1 MVMDLIDR
9 MIERLKHIE
18 PALGEDRA
26 EALER
31 VLREEFA
38 GEVVRVRKRGRNSD
52 IEQAVRERFNGRNV
66 AELAKE
72 LGVHRATVY
81 RVLSS
86 ALHRS

>member
-1 MVMDLIDR
+1 MDLIDR

-18 PALGEDRA
+18 PGLTESRA
-26 EALER
+26 DALER

-38 GEVVRVRKRGRNSD
+38 GEVVRVRKRAKNKE
-52 IEQAVRERFNGRNV
+52 IEKAVREKFNGRNV
-66 AELAKE
+66 AELARE

-86 ALHRS
+86 AIHRS